1 MSLSKLIMRW
11 AHPNKSNKTVSFFS
25 YELIAIIQDMRIQ
38 KILETC
44 IYAEDLEAAAGFYG
58 EMLELEQISRE
69 ENRHIFYKCGDGML
83 LIFNPSHTSTEQT
96 FVNGSPVPLH
106 GAKGPGHLALAVKE
120 HDIPKWKERLI
131 SYDIEIES
139 EVNWP
144 NGCKSIYFRDPS
156 GNSVELVS
164 PGLWGMS

>member
-1 MSLSKLIMRW
+1 
-11 AHPNKSNKTVSFFS
+11 
-25 YELIAIIQDMRIQ
+25 MRIQ

-44 IYAEDLEAAAGFYG
+44 IYAEDLDAAASFYG
-58 EMLELEQISRE
+58 EMLELEQISSE

-83 LIFNPSHTSTEQT
+83 LIFNPGHTSAEQT

-106 GAKGPGHLALAVKE
+106 GAKGPVHLAFAVE
-120 HDIPKWKERLI
+120 ENELHKWKKKLT
-131 SYDIEIES
+131 SCGIEIES

-156 GNSVELVS
+156 GNSIELVS
-164 PGLWGMS
+164 SGLWG